1 MPRPRSN
8 SPEGKSRELIDKM
21 LEKSG
26 WTLLPENSKVP
37 ESGCFAV
44 DEVQTESGPM
54 DYALYVDGILIG
66 DVEAKSE
73 EKGVPAI
80 LEQDERYSKTYSQG
94 KYDFNGYHIPFLYS
108 SNGHLIWFK
117 DVRSKNN
124 IPREIS
130 NFHTPD
136 ALTDYLTHDIE
147 EAYDWLQGNPIELE
161 GLRPYQ
167 IEAVE
172 AIEGALFSNKRKML
186 LAMATGTGKTRV
198 AAMIIYRLLRSGA
211 AKRILFLVD
220 RRSLAAQA
228 VSSFASFEPEP
239 AQKLDKLYEVYHQK
253 FRKEDLGDD
262 KFNPSEL
269 PPEYLKEPKSNHTYV
284 FISTIQRMQMKLF
297 GRKGMFPWTE
307 EDYYEDD
314 DGIEDIPINT
324 FDVIIA
330 DESHRGYTSAEDS
343 KWREV
348 LEHFDAIKIGLTA
361 TPAKHTTAYFKDIVY
376 HYPVER
382 AVQEGYL
389 VDWDYVRIDSGIRMD
404 GLFLKEGEEVKYI
417 DPHTGEKKYE
427 HLEDE
432 REFPTTALERSATAP
447 DTNKKIIKEFA
458 KYAREFEKE
467 NGRFPKTL
475 VFATNDIPH
484 VSHCDRIVEW
494 FQNEFS
500 DKGGGFVKKITGTVD
515 RPLQQIRYFRNRPT
529 EPAIVVTVDML
540 STGVDIP
547 TLEAII
553 FIRPVKSRILFE
565 QMMGRGTRL
574 SPDIGKDHF
583 TIYDAVGVV
592 DYFKNA
598 TNFPDP
604 LPTKKTK
611 SYKEIIEELANNK
624 NRDYNVKI
632 LTRRLLRIS
641 KNISAH
647 GREELNPLIGQDIAK
662 FAESFPEKFTNDFE
676 GTMKILKNESLI
688 YKLEHYEKIKAD
700 FLVAESQIDE
710 VSSEYFPIVVNGIEY
725 KPADYLLMFK
735 EFLRK
740 EPDTIEALSI
750 LLKRPKDLNTDLL
763 DDLRTKLASR
773 PEQFTIKN
781 LRRAYGNNLA
791 DIIGIVKAALTE
803 QTPISTEGKVGL
815 AMESITEGK
824 NLSEDEKIWLHWIA
838 NHLVSNLLIEKRHFN
853 SIPFSTKGGW
863 KEADKDFD
871 GKLEEIIMKLNTV
884 MTS

>member
-1 MPRPRSN
+1 MSRPRSN
-8 SPEGKSRELIDKM
+8 SPEGKARKLIDKM
-21 LEKSG
+21 LEKAG
-26 WTLLPENSKVP
+26 WTLLPENSSVP
-37 ESGCFAV
+37 ESGCYAI
-44 DEVQTESGPM
+44 DEVETDSGPM
-54 DYALYVDGILIG
+54 DYALYVDGILVG

-73 EKGVPAI
+73 EKGVPSI
-80 LEQDERYSKTYSQG
+80 LEQDERYSKTYSKG
-94 KYDFNGYHIPFLYS
+94 KYNFNGYRIPFLYS

-117 DVRSKNN
+117 DVRSQNN
-124 IPREIS
+124 IPRELS

-136 ALTDYLTHDIE
+136 ALTEFLTRDME
-147 EAYDWLQGNPIELE
+147 EAYDWLKGNPIELE
-161 GLRPYQ
+161 GFRPYQ
-167 IEAVE
+167 KDAVE
-172 AIEGALFSNKRKML
+172 AIEGALFSNKRRML

-228 VSSFASFEPEP
+228 VNSFSSFEPEP
-239 AQKLDKLYEVYHQK
+239 TQKLDKLYEVYHQK
-253 FRKEDLGDD
+253 FRKEDLGNS
-262 KFNPSEL
+262 KFNPKEL
-269 PPEYLKEPKSNHTYV
+269 PPEYLKEPKQNHTYV

-297 GRKGMFPWTE
+297 GRSGMFPWTE

-314 DGIEDIPINT
+314 DGMENIPINT

-361 TPAKHTTAYFKDIVY
+361 TPAKHTSAYFKNIVY
-376 HYPVER
+376 HYPVNR

-417 DPHTGEKKYE
+417 DPHTGKQKYD

-432 REFPTTALERSATAP
+432 REFPTTSLERLATAP

-458 KYAREFEKE
+458 KYARDFEKE
-467 NGRFPKTL
+467 NKRFPKTL
-475 VFATNDIPH
+475 IFATNDIPH
-484 VSHCDRIVEW
+484 VSHCDRLVEYI
-494 FQNEFS
+494 QDEFS

-515 RPLQQIRYFRNRPT
+515 RPLQQIRYFRNRSVK
-529 EPAIVVTVDML
+529 PAIVVTVDML

-553 FIRPVKSRILFE
+553 FIRPIKSRILFE

-574 SPDIGKDHF
+574 SSDIGKDHF
-583 TIYDAVGVV
+583 TIYDAVGVI

-611 SYKEIIEELANNK
+611 SYKEIIDELANNK

-632 LTRRLLRIS
+632 LSRRLLRIS
-641 KNISAH
+641 KNISFD
-647 GREELNPLIGQDIAK
+647 GRKELNSFIGQDIAK
-662 FAESFPEKFTNDFE
+662 FASSFPEIFANDFT
-676 GTMKILKNESLI
+676 GVMAILQNESLI
-688 YKLEHYEKIKAD
+688 YKLGHYEKVKSD
-700 FLVAESQIDE
+700 FLIAENQVDE
-710 VSSEYFPIVVNGIEY
+710 VSSEHFPIVVNGVEY
-725 KPADYLLMFK
+725 KPEDYLIMFR

-763 DDLRTKLASR
+763 DDLRTKLATR
-773 PEQFTIKN
+773 PEQFTMKN
-781 LRRAYGNNLA
+781 LRRAYGDVLA
-791 DIIGIVKAALTE
+791 DIIGIIKAAQSEQDPIPTE
-803 QTPISTEGKVGL
+803 SRVGI
-815 AMESITEGK
+815 AMEIITTGK
-824 NLSEDEKIWLHWIA
+824 SFSDDEKKWLNWIG
-838 NHLVSNLLIEKRHFN
+838 NHLISNLLIEKKHFN
-853 SIPFSTKGGW
+853 MIPFSKHGGW
-863 KEADKDFD
+863 KKADDVFN
-871 GKLEEIIMKLNTV
+871 GNLEEIICQLNDV
-884 MTS
+884 MVS